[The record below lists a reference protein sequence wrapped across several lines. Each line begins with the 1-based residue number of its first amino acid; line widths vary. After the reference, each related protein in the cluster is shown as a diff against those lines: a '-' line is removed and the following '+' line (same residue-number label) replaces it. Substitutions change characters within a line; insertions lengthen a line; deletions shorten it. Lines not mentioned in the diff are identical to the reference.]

1 VLKYA
6 PLVKQGDQIY
16 DSVVI
21 RGTTYRAGFLL
32 VTKVFSE
39 DVLQMGEIVKV
50 VLRKTDVLLLVMLS
64 EAARTDLGFFEALP
78 SESLALVSYDSLAD
92 YKPIIKRGDS
102 YTYPFVLHHHVSP
115 PPVNDGKYRK
125 FFLDLRLLHPGLRI
139 QHFV

>member
-115 PPVNDGKYRK
+115 PPVDEGE
-125 FFLDLRLLHPGLRI
+125 
-139 QHFV
+139 

>member
-1 VLKYA
+1 M
-6 PLVKQGDQIY
+6 VKQGDQIY

-115 PPVNDGKYRK
+115 PPVDEGE
-125 FFLDLRLLHPGLRI
+125 
-139 QHFV
+139 

>member
-115 PPVNDGKYRK
+115 PPVNDGKYWK

>member
-1 VLKYA
+1 M
-6 PLVKQGDQIY
+6 VKQGDQIY

-39 DVLQMGEIVKV
+39 DVLQVGEIVKI

-64 EAARTDLGFFEALP
+64 EAARNDLGFFEALP
-78 SESLALVSYDSLAD
+78 SETVAMVSYDSLAD

-115 PPVNDGKYRK
+115 PPVDDGE
-125 FFLDLRLLHPGLRI
+125 
-139 QHFV
+139 